1 LDCPCYRFGGI
12 GQNNVGFVCT
22 QTKTVARIEPV
33 LADDA
38 ECALVDGMPVV
49 PRSERHH
56 LPKVSLE
63 PTLSNE
69 QTVEHTFAA
78 NEELETVKFFVEPVL
93 APVNNVAVLPTRLE
107 VPV

>member
-1 LDCPCYRFGGI
+1 VVLA
-12 GQNNVGFVCT
+12 
-22 QTKTVARIEPV
+22 KTIWDLSARKQKVARIEPV

-49 PRSERHH
+49 PRAERHH

-69 QTVEHTFAA
+69 QTVGAY
-78 NEELETVKFFVEPVL
+78 LCC
-93 APVNNVAVLPTRLE
+93 
-107 VPV
+107 